1 MSNGTRLGL
10 TLALIAPA
18 ALACEGDFASNPP
31 ANTAVVKFCNN
42 RIGANN
48 QLIDL
53 TLEIGSP
60 PLKIS
65 ARSGTCAPA
74 VGRGCLAIP
83 AGAAVPM
90 TLRQDGRELTSEL
103 LEVHDGEEW
112 VLVAYPDAPI
122 LGGGELLA
130 EFPCATFDWD
140 KLR

>member
-1 MSNGTRLGL
+1 MSNARH
-10 TLALIAPA
+10 LALVLALTAPA
-18 ALACEGDFASNPP
+18 ALACEGDLASNPP
-31 ANTAVVKFCNN
+31 VNRAVVKFCND

-48 QLIDL
+48 ALIDL

-65 ARSGTCAPA
+65 ARSGTCAPM
-74 VGRGCLAIP
+74 VGHGCLAIP
-83 AGAAVPM
+83 AGSAVPM

-112 VLVAYPDAPI
+112 VVVAYKDAPI
-122 LGGGELLA
+122 LGGGELRE